1 MPRSLSNAA
10 PSLAWIAPTRLILIR
25 HGQTEATANGR
36 FCGRLDVP
44 LSASG
49 LQQARDVARWLKG
62 VPVAAIYTSPLKR
75 ARDTAE
81 VIAAWR
87 KLPVTALDD
96 LSEIDFGDFDGMTFE
111 EAWQRWPQ
119 LYEVYLAAPTA
130 IQFPNGESLSLL
142 KRRVARAI
150 DLITRTHTGKIVV
163 VVAHAGVNRLVVAEA
178 LGLPLEQLFRL
189 DQRPAAI
196 NVVDYFEQTTVV
208 RLMNGRARDDAGR
221 KLSGD
226 RPVLG

>member
-1 MPRSLSNAA
+1 MPRARDATDSST
-10 PSLAWIAPTRLILIR
+10 WIAPTRLIIVR
-25 HGQTEATANGR
+25 HGHTEPAASGR

-62 VPVAAIYTSPLKR
+62 VQLAAIYTSPLKR

-81 VIAAWR
+81 VIAGWR
-87 KLPVTALDD
+87 KLAVTSLDD
-96 LSEIDFGDFDGMTFE
+96 LTEIDFGDFDGLTFE
-111 EAWQRWPQ
+111 EARQRSPQ

-130 IQFPNGESLSLL
+130 TQFPNGESLSQL
-142 KRRVARAI
+142 KRRVSRAI
-150 DLITRTHTGKIVV
+150 ELITRTHPGKIVLL
-163 VVAHAGVNRLVVAEA
+163 VAHAGVNRLVIAEA

-196 NVVDYFEQTTVV
+196 NVVDYFENTTVV
-208 RLMNGRARDDAGR
+208 RLINGRARDDAGR
-221 KLSGD
+221 KFTGE
-226 RPVLG
+226 RPALR

>member
-1 MPRSLSNAA
+1 MPRTQNATN
-10 PSLAWIAPTRLILIR
+10 SSTWIAPTRLIIVR
-25 HGQTEATANGR
+25 HGHTEATANGR

-62 VPVAAIYTSPLKR
+62 VQLAAIYTSPLKR
-75 ARDTAE
+75 TRDTAE
-81 VIAAWR
+81 VIAGWR
-87 KLPVTALDD
+87 KLPVTPLDD
-96 LSEIDFGDFDGMTFE
+96 LTEIDFGDFDGLTFE
-111 EAWQRWPQ
+111 EARQRSPQ

-130 IQFPNGESLSLL
+130 IQFPSGESLSQL
-142 KRRVARAI
+142 KRRVSRAI
-150 DLITRTHTGKIVV
+150 ELITRTHSGKIVLL
-163 VVAHAGVNRLVVAEA
+163 VAHAGVNRLVIAEA

-196 NVVDYFEQTTVV
+196 NVVDYFEHSTVV

-221 KLSGD
+221 KLSCE